1 MHKGKELLGCVFR
14 NVEMGVFSNCRT
26 RDMSLVKMY
35 HIFFKAY
42 VPCCVEIQ

>member
-26 RDMSLVKMY
+26 SDMSFGEDES
-35 HIFFKAY
+35 HISQGARA
-42 VPCCVEIQ
+42 VLC